1 MVVYDFGST
10 KTLSNEAIEI
20 NKQLVQAAFARD
32 IPALEQALRDL
43 NVRTD
48 NGEIPEDFYKK
59 WIDILISPLEAEY
72 DFAKNTA
79 HHDAVVMAK
88 KSLKYWDS
96 FLPSAETMM
105 LNRTISGQYWNMISL
120 KVNDNFRPLL
130 EEVVKLKDTAS
141 SN

>member
-1 MVVYDFGST
+1 SD
-10 KTLSNEAIEI
+10 K
-20 NKQLVQAAFARD
+20 
-32 IPALEQALRDL
+32 
-43 NVRTD
+43 
-48 NGEIPEDFYKK
+48 GEIPEEFYKQ
-59 WIDILISPLEAEY
+59 WIDILISPLDGQY

-79 HHDAVVMAK
+79 HHDAVIMAK

-130 EEVVKLKDTAS
+130 QEVVKLPGIAS
-141 SN
+141 SD

>member
-1 MVVYDFGST
+1 MVVYDYGST
-10 KTLSNEAIEI
+10 KTLSPEIVEI

-32 IPALEQALRDL
+32 IPALEQALVAL
-43 NVRTD
+43 HVRSD
-48 NGEIPEDFYKK
+48 KGEIPEEFYKQ
-59 WIDILISPLEAEY
+59 WIDILISPLDGQY

-79 HHDAVVMAK
+79 HHDAVIMAK

-130 EEVVKLKDTAS
+130 QEVVKLPGIAS
-141 SN
+141 SD